1 MIRKRKIKTLMLQLL
16 TLVLVF
22 IITSA
27 GCFASAGDDIEAGA
41 SEIIDATVGNT
52 PTADIATSGSS
63 SIGSVGATGGS
74 TVGITE
80 MNEGSD
86 ITSDMIEQQL
96 SSSDTGDIGDLILK
110 YTNSKD
116 LEALEGFDPDELIKN
131 ITEGKLSFDIKGIAD
146 NILKLFFKEL
156 YQNLGIIL
164 KLAILIVICSLLKN
178 LQANFM
184 NENVSRIAFYV
195 CYIVIVTILLV
206 SFGTVVKMGSA
217 IIDQMVGFMYA
228 IIPVLMALL
237 ISGGNLTA
245 GGILHPVLLMV
256 VEVTATLIKN
266 LFVPLIFLT
275 TIINIVNNISEKI
288 QLTRL
293 ANLIKTV
300 VQWML
305 GIILTTFIIIV
316 TLQGTLGAV
325 IDGATTKATK
335 FAISTFIPVIGKTLS
350 DAADTVIACTLLI
363 KNAAGV
369 AAMIGILLIC
379 VVPLIKI
386 IALVALYKA
395 ASALFEPI
403 SESRITTCIN
413 DIAGSMLYIFS
424 LTAAVAFMFMISVT
438 ALVSAGN
445 TSAMLR

>member
-1 MIRKRKIKTLMLQLL
+1 MIRRRKIKIVIMQFLILL
-16 TLVLVF
+16 LLSGILPECCFAEAEGNTGADAADKIDVTVGD
-22 IITSA
+22 TSA
-27 GCFASAGDDIEAGA
+27 DDIGT
-41 SEIIDATVGNT
+41 TVENGIGN
-52 PTADIATSGSS
+52 D
-63 SIGSVGATGGS
+63 S
-74 TVGITE
+74 TV
-80 MNEGSD
+80 EGSD
-86 ITSDMIEQQL
+86 ITSDMIKQQL
-96 SSSDTGDIGDLILK
+96 SSSGTGDIGDVISK
-110 YTNSKD
+110 YTDSKD
-116 LEALEGFDPDELIKN
+116 LDVLDGFDPDELIKN
-131 ITEGKLSFDIKGIAD
+131 ITEGKLSFDIKGIAG
-146 NILKLFFKEL
+146 NILELFFKEL

-206 SFGTVVKMGSA
+206 SFGTVVKMGTS
-217 IIDQMVGFMYA
+217 IIDRMVGFMYA
-228 IIPVLMALL
+228 TIPVLMALL
-237 ISGGNLTA
+237 ISGGNITA

-293 ANLIKTV
+293 ASLIKTV

-305 GIILTTFIIIV
+305 GIILTAFIIIV

-369 AAMIGILLIC
+369 AAMVGILLIC
-379 VVPLIKI
+379 IVPLIKI

-395 ASALFEPI
+395 ASALLEPI

-413 DIAGSMLYIFS
+413 DVAGSMLYIFS

>member
-1 MIRKRKIKTLMLQLL
+1 MIRRRKIKIVIMQLL
-16 TLVLVF
+16 ILLLLSGILPECCFAEADGNTGADAADKIDVTVGD
-22 IITSA
+22 TSA
-27 GCFASAGDDIEAGA
+27 DDIGT
-41 SEIIDATVGNT
+41 TVENG
-52 PTADIATSGSS
+52 
-63 SIGSVGATGGS
+63 IGYDS
-74 TVGITE
+74 TV
-80 MNEGSD
+80 EGSD

-96 SSSDTGDIGDLILK
+96 SSSGTGDIGEVISK
-110 YTNSKD
+110 YTDSKD
-116 LEALEGFDPDELIKN
+116 LDVLDGFDPDELIKN
-131 ITEGKLSFDIKGIAD
+131 ITEGKLSFDIKGIAG
-146 NILKLFFKEL
+146 NILELFFKEL

-206 SFGTVVKMGSA
+206 SFGTVVKMGTS
-217 IIDQMVGFMYA
+217 IIERMVGFMYA
-228 IIPVLMALL
+228 AIPVLMALL
-237 ISGGNLTA
+237 ISGGNITA

-293 ANLIKTV
+293 ASLIKTV

-305 GIILTTFIIIV
+305 GIILTAFIIIV

-369 AAMIGILLIC
+369 AAMVGILLIC
-379 VVPLIKI
+379 IVPLIKI

-395 ASALFEPI
+395 ASALLEPI

-413 DIAGSMLYIFS
+413 DVAGSMLYIFS

>member
-1 MIRKRKIKTLMLQLL
+1 MICRRKIKTVTVQLLILMLL
-16 TLVLVF
+16 F
-22 IITSA
+22 GISPIC
-27 GCFASAGDDIEAGA
+27 CFAAAGDDTGTGAADKIGVTVDDTSAAG
-41 SEIIDATVGNT
+41 IGTNNGNGSRNGG
-52 PTADIATSGSS
+52 TA
-63 SIGSVGATGGS
+63 
-74 TVGITE
+74 
-80 MNEGSD
+80 EGSD
-86 ITSDMIEQQL
+86 ITSDMIDQQL
-96 SSSDTGDIGDLILK
+96 SSSGTGDIGDVISK
-110 YTNSKD
+110 YTNSEGLKV
-116 LEALEGFDPDELIKN
+116 LEGFDPDELIKN
-131 ITEGKLSFDIKGIAD
+131 ITEGKLSFDIKGIGD
-146 NILKLFFKEL
+146 NILKLFFNEL
-156 YQNLGIIL
+156 YQNLGILL

-206 SFGTVVKMGSA
+206 SFSTVVRMGTS

-228 IIPVLMALL
+228 TIPVLMALL
-237 ISGGNLTA
+237 ISGGNITA

-288 QLTRL
+288 QLQRL
-293 ANLIKTV
+293 ASLIKTV

-379 VVPLIKI
+379 LVPLIKI

-413 DIAGSMLYIFS
+413 DVAGSMLYIFS
-424 LTAAVAFMFMISVT
+424 LTAAVAFMFIISVT

>member
-1 MIRKRKIKTLMLQLL
+1 MDCIRKRRISIQLPIFI
-16 TLVLVF
+16 LVF
-22 IITSA
+22 LISSGFCYA
-27 GCFASAGDDIEAGA
+27 AAGDQSSKGDKISITAGHA
-41 SEIIDATVGNT
+41 SSAQNDSPSDEMGPEYDATKY
-52 PTADIATSGSS
+52 DATEDNAAEEGS
-63 SIGSVGATGGS
+63 
-74 TVGITE
+74 GITPE
-80 MNEGSD
+80 
-86 ITSDMIEQQL
+86 MIEQQL
-96 SSSDTGDIGDLILK
+96 DSSGTSDIGNVISK
-110 YTNSKD
+110 YTNKD
-116 LEALEGFDPDELIKN
+116 DFEVLKGFDPDELIRN

-146 NILKLFFKEL
+146 NILRLFFNEL

-164 KLAILIVICSLLKN
+164 KLAILIVICALLKN

-184 NENVSRIAFYV
+184 SENVSRIAFYV
-195 CYIVIVTILLV
+195 CYIVIVTVLLV
-206 SFGTVVKMGSA
+206 SFGTVVKMGTA

-228 IIPVLMALL
+228 TIPVLMGLL
-237 ISGGNLTA
+237 ISGGNITA

-266 LFVPLIFLT
+266 LFVPLIFLM
-275 TIINIVNNISEKI
+275 TIINIVNNISEKV

-293 ANLIKTV
+293 AGLIKTV

-335 FAISTFIPVIGKTLS
+335 FAISTFIPIIGKTLS

-379 VVPLIKI
+379 IVPLIKI

-403 SESRITTCIN
+403 SENRITSCIN
-413 DIAGSMLYIFS
+413 DVAGSMLYIFS